1 MAVDIFNLF
10 ANSLE
15 TVAVKQAV
23 RGTMGVPTGTSV
35 NLQAIVKRRNSMAE
49 ATNQSEDY
57 NNQTTIHFKA
67 SDKQYINVG
76 AFAQVDGEWHTIEQ
90 VRDGKNFD
98 TGKTEFYKV
107 YLADDIQPTTDD
119 PVWGG
124 GTSV

>member
-1 MAVDIFNLF
+1 MPADIFNLF

-35 NLQAIVKRRNSMAE
+35 NLQAVVKRRNSMAE

-67 SDKQYINVG
+67 SDKEYINIG

-98 TGKTEFYKV
+98 TGKTEFYKA
-107 YLADDIQPTTDD
+107 YLANDIQPTTDD

-124 GTSV
+124 ISA